1 MSGQQLAEKP
11 ASEGAMR
18 AAILVAML
26 LFVVNVK
33 HSFCQTDGG
42 KTSGTSQTSVEKNEG
57 SSFQIEFLGKDPSA
71 DWAKTV
77 LTLMKTGEVPTS
89 RLTLEKGQDP
99 CNAVL
104 RRLQFDKYHLGCSD
118 GMKEI
123 IRQLNP
129 TLPSPSPI
137 GQTVLYPDLPITKSV
152 PWRAAFDSA
161 NPEDLDRLVKV
172 RELWKYRKTG
182 EKAAGNQRTLGF
194 EGVAVELKVP
204 TSPENYKWVE
214 GVEKFN
220 KDIDRFETRAVAK
233 ESNPTIGP
241 KYSNTPIDWAE
252 SCNAPPI
259 PATAAPPY
267 ISLLNA
273 TDNPTCSAACSKP
286 GTPNCPEIVLVD
298 QPVDLHQDL
307 IGSLRKPN
315 AVPAEKWCPFKKYD
329 AAKHHGTHLAGI
341 MVSAGAV
348 TGFKGL
354 APNVS
359 LDSQAIADTAIKKML
374 DAKANLSGLKIYVYA
389 GKFKNDYSI
398 ATTETRRHKPP
409 QVEDILSSRGIWVV
423 AAGQQ
428 DTVVDI
434 GRKTTD
440 SPMNL
445 GDQQNIVVVTSCE
458 NCHGTDASISNWAN
472 YSTEGLVTVA
482 APGGS
487 GMRQIPSTIDASRLG
502 LAYGTSQSTALVA
515 GLLAEMASCFPQR
528 YVNGALL
535 KQRLEAIAKPAP
547 TEDMSSKVSAGV
559 VDATFAFR
567 DPDVQIVKLAGDSA
581 KTAKNLWF
589 CTESIRLKSVADDEA
604 LEIGP
609 ISVKRVRAV
618 YKQIIEGQT
627 GWRVRYQ
634 LKQGEPNLTSPLVR
648 LVPDGPWTP
657 EKPLFYVDGS
667 GDLPSRPIMIDEIET
682 LIPGLAGG
690 SVPPAFQGCR

>member
-1 MSGQQLAEKP
+1 
-11 ASEGAMR
+11 MR
-18 AAILVAML
+18 AAIVLA
-26 LFVVNVK
+26 LFVAVTVK
-33 HSFCQTDGG
+33 PAVCQTNGE
-42 KTSGTSQTSVEKNEG
+42 KTSGASETSAEKSEG
-57 SSFQIEFLGKDPSA
+57 ASFQIEFLGKDPSA

-89 RLTLEKGQDP
+89 TLTLEKGQDP

-104 RRLQFDKYHLGCSD
+104 QRLQFDKYHLGCSD
-118 GMKEI
+118 GMKEV

-161 NPEDLDRLVKV
+161 IPEDADRLVKV
-172 RELWKYRKTG
+172 RELWKNRKTG
-182 EKAAGNQRTLGF
+182 EKAAGTQRTLGF

-233 ESNPTIGP
+233 ESNPPAGP

-273 TDNPTCSAACSKP
+273 TDNPSCSAACSKP
-286 GTPNCPEIVLVD
+286 GTSNCPEIVLVD

-329 AAKHHGTHLAGI
+329 ATKHHGTHLAGI
-341 MVSAGAV
+341 MVSAGVV

-359 LDSQAIADTAIKKML
+359 LDSQAIADPAIKKLL

-409 QVEDILSSRGIWVV
+409 QVEDILSSQGVWVV

-445 GDQQNIVVVTSCE
+445 GDQKNVVVVTSCDD
-458 NCHGTDASISNWAN
+458 CHGTEASISDWAN

-487 GMRQIPSTIDASRLG
+487 GKRQIPSTIDASRLG

-547 TEDMSSKVSAGV
+547 TEDMSSKVSAGI

-567 DPDVQIVKLAGDSA
+567 DPDVQIVKLAGDSV
-581 KTAKNLWF
+581 KIAKNLWF
-589 CTESIRLKSVADDEA
+589 CTESIRLKNVVDDDA

-609 ISVKRVRAV
+609 ISVKRVRGV

-634 LKQGEPNLTSPLVR
+634 LKQGEPTLTSPLVR
-648 LVPDGPWTP
+648 LIPDGSWSP

-667 GDLPSRPIMIDEIET
+667 SDLPSRPIQIDEVET

>member
-1 MSGQQLAEKP
+1 M
-11 ASEGAMR
+11 MR
-18 AAILVAML
+18 AAAVLPTLLLVAAL
-26 LFVVNVK
+26 EPAI
-33 HSFCQTDGG
+33 CQTDGE
-42 KTSGTSQTSVEKNEG
+42 KSSGSSQADTDKDKG

-77 LTLMKTGEVPTS
+77 LKLMRTGDVPTS
-89 RLTLEKGQDP
+89 TLTLEKGQDP

-104 RRLQFDKYHLGCSD
+104 QRLQFDKFHLGCSD
-118 GMKEI
+118 GMKEV

-129 TLPSPSPI
+129 SLPSPSPI
-137 GQTVLYPDLPITKSV
+137 GQLVIYPDLPITKSV

-161 NPEDLDRLVKV
+161 IPEENDRLVKV
-172 RELWKYRKTG
+172 RELWKGRKTG
-182 EKAAGNQRTLGF
+182 EKTAGSQRTLGF

-214 GVEKFN
+214 GVENFN

-233 ESNPTIGP
+233 ETNPVAGP
-241 KYSNTPIDWAE
+241 KFSNTPIDWAE

-259 PATAAPPY
+259 PITAAPPY

-286 GTPNCPEIVLVD
+286 GNPSCPEIVLVD
-298 QPVDLHQDL
+298 QAVDPHPDL
-307 IGSLRKPN
+307 ISALRMPN
-315 AVPAEKWCPFKKYD
+315 TAPANNWCPFKKYD
-329 AAKHHGTHLAGI
+329 ATKNHGTHLAGI
-341 MVSAGAV
+341 MVSAGAA

-359 LDSQAIADTAIKKML
+359 LDSQPITDPAIKKLL
-374 DAKANLSGLKIYVYA
+374 DSKANLAGLKIYVYA

-398 ATTETRRHKPP
+398 TTLETRRHKPP
-409 QVEDILSSRGIWVV
+409 QVEDILASQGLWVV

-428 DTVVDI
+428 EPVIDI

-445 GDQQNIVVVTSCE
+445 GDQKNVIVVTACDDCYGSKAAIP
-458 NCHGTDASISNWAN
+458 DWAN

-487 GMRQIPSTIDASRLG
+487 GARQIPSTIDASSLG

-547 TEDMSSKVSAGV
+547 TEEMSSKVSAGV
-559 VDATFAFR
+559 VDATFAYR
-567 DPDVQIVKLAGDSA
+567 DPDAQLLKLAGDTVKS
-581 KTAKNLWF
+581 AKNLWF
-589 CTESIRLKSVADDEA
+589 CTDNIRLRSLADDEE

-609 ISVKRVRAV
+609 IPVKRIRGI
-618 YKQIIEGQT
+618 YKQIIGNQT
-627 GWRVRYQ
+627 GWRVKYQ
-634 LKQGEPNLTSPLVR
+634 LKQGEPTSTSPLVKFM
-648 LVPDGPWTP
+648 PDASWGPD
-657 EKPLFYVDGS
+657 KPFFYVDGS
-667 GDLPSRPIMIDEIET
+667 SDLPARPILVDEVET

-690 SVPPAFQGCR
+690 SIPPAYQGCK